1 MIIIT
6 VFGRSHSISNPIIE
20 KPMDCRSMDWFLYD
34 RELRHEKVN
43 HRNSNPGITDPLDP
57 IVIFFIL
64 NISLNTKI

>member
-1 MIIIT
+1 
-6 VFGRSHSISNPIIE
+6 
-20 KPMDCRSMDWFLYD
+20 MDCRSMDWFLYD

-64 NISLNTKI
+64 NIPLNTKI